1 MSAGNFVQTRYESN
15 ADTGGGIYPIRV
27 QPETLLL
34 DIGGTV
40 NSPPAAPADQ
50 PIFARARKGTR
61 EYGVGARAVR
71 LRFTPGSIPTGY
83 SGDEVVVPIMTAALF
98 ANATPGSTGTYL
110 SAPVTV
116 VSRLPE
122 RVR

>member
-1 MSAGNFVQTRYESN
+1 MSAGVFVQSRYQSN
-15 ADTGGGIYPIRV
+15 ADVGGGIYPIRV

-40 NSPPAAPADQ
+40 NAPPAGVADQ

-71 LRFTPGSIPTGY
+71 LRFDVGDIPTGY
-83 SGDEVVVPIMTAALF
+83 SGDEVVVPIMTPAAF
-98 ANATPGSTGTYL
+98 TAATPGATGTYL
-110 SAPVTV
+110 GSGVTV

-122 RVR
+122 RIR

>member
-1 MSAGNFVQTRYESN
+1 MSAGVFVQSRYQSN
-15 ADTGGGIYPIRV
+15 ADIGGGIYPIRV

-40 NSPPAAPADQ
+40 NNPPAGAANQ

-71 LRFTPGSIPTGY
+71 LRFDAGAEPTGY
-83 SGDEVVVPIMTAALF
+83 SGDEVVVPAMTPALF
-98 ANATPGSTGTYL
+98 AAATPGATGTYL